1 MEKLV
6 DLIRDALQLPDAKI
20 ENIETTGGMTN
31 LNYLVTIDSNNFIV
45 RIPGNGTEDFIDR
58 RVEKENLEFASLL
71 GINPELRYFNLESGL
86 KITKRIVNAIT
97 LTPAIANGKK

>member
-31 LNYLVTIDSNNFIV
+31 LNYMVTIDSNSFIV
-45 RIPGNGTEDFIDR
+45 RIPGNGTEGFHR
-58 RVEKENLEFASLL
+58 
-71 GINPELRYFNLESGL
+71 
-86 KITKRIVNAIT
+86 
-97 LTPAIANGKK
+97 